1 MVTATRIM
9 SDHGALRKSG
19 ALHAPQRARGSA
31 ARERAR
37 RRRVRSRRNFGW
49 AWVVVSAALLGIV
62 LVFSLLVFVLLRVS
76 RSSQEVL
83 PTAVAVLPL
92 QAEARSGF
100 DNAGTGDAEQV
111 ILSDGSSFAQVP
123 WNGVSRFTV
132 LVMGL
137 DRRPGETG
145 LAYRTDTLMLA
156 SIDPHSNHIGILS
169 IPRDLYVEVPGYTR
183 PQRVNTPMV
192 LGELRQPG
200 YGPRLAMETVQLNLG
215 IRVHDYLAVD
225 FNSFVR
231 FIDAIGGLEI
241 DVPESIRDP
250 FYPDMNFGYSPFYIS
265 AGLQILNGQTSLR
278 YARTRHGDNDFSRAE
293 RQQAVMNA
301 IRDRLLDPARL
312 PELIIQSPSL
322 WAALQDGVYTDLS
335 LPQSL
340 QLALYL
346 KDIPGGNI
354 RTGVIDDRYAMDYT
368 TPEGAQVLVPDR
380 NRLPELMLNV
390 FGADY
395 GV

>member
-1 MVTATRIM
+1 M
-9 SDHGALRKSG
+9 SDHGTLREPG
-19 ALHAPQRARGSA
+19 AIPTPPRARSSG

-37 RRRVRSRRNFGW
+37 RRRVRSRRSFEW
-49 AWVVVSAALLGIV
+49 AWVIVSVALLGIV
-62 LVFSLLVFVLLRVS
+62 IVVSMTASLLLRAS
-76 RSSQEVL
+76 RSQQEVL
-83 PTAVAVLPL
+83 PTAVAGLP
-92 QAEARSGF
+92 AVADARSGF
-100 DNAGTGDAEQV
+100 VSVGTENDEQI

-145 LAYRTDTLMLA
+145 LAYRSDTLMLA
-156 SIDPHSNHIGILS
+156 SIDPQGKGIGILS
-169 IPRDLYVEVPGYTR
+169 IPRDLYVEVPGYTH

-200 YGPRLAMETVQLNLG
+200 YGPLLTIQTVELNLG
-215 IRVHDYLAVD
+215 MRVHDYLAVD

-231 FIDAIGGLEI
+231 LVDAIGGLEI

-265 AGLQILNGQTSLR
+265 AGRQVLDGQTALR
-278 YARTRHGDNDFSRAE
+278 YARTRHGDNDFARAE
-293 RQQAVMNA
+293 RQQAVMYA
-301 IRDRLLDPARL
+301 IRDQLLDPAHL
-312 PELIIQSPSL
+312 PELIIQSPGL
-322 WAALQDGVYTDLS
+322 WAALQDGFYTGLT
-335 LPQSL
+335 LRELL

-354 RTGVIDDRYAMDYT
+354 RTGVIDDHYAMDYT

-380 NRLPELMLNV
+380 ARLPNLLASV
-390 FGADY
+390 FGSNY
-395 GV
+395 GA

>member
-1 MVTATRIM
+1 M
-9 SDHGALRKSG
+9 SDHGTLREPRAIRVPQQARSSG
-19 ALHAPQRARGSA
+19 

-37 RRRVRSRRNFGW
+37 RRRVRSRRSFEW
-49 AWVVVSAALLGIV
+49 AWVVVAVALLGIV
-62 LVFSLLVFVLLRVS
+62 IVVSLMASLLLRV
-76 RSSQEVL
+76 RRTQQEVL
-83 PTAVAVLPL
+83 PTAVAVL
-92 QAEARSGF
+92 QSSSDSRSGF
-100 DNAGTGDAEQV
+100 ASAGSESDES
-111 ILSDGSSFAQVP
+111 ILLSDGTSFEPTP

-156 SIDPHSNHIGILS
+156 SIDPQSNGIGILS
-169 IPRDLYVEVPGYTR
+169 IPRDLYVEVPGIQYL
-183 PQRVNTPMV
+183 QRVNTPMV
-192 LGELRQPG
+192 LGELQQPG
-200 YGPRLAMETVQLNLG
+200 YGPRLAMQTVEYNLG

-231 FIDAIGGLEI
+231 LINAIGGLEI

-265 AGLQILNGQTSLR
+265 AGLQVLDGQTALK
-278 YARTRHGDNDFSRAE
+278 YARTRHGDSDFQRAE

-301 IRDRLLDPARL
+301 IRDKLLDPAYL
-312 PELIIQSPSL
+312 PELIIQSPGL
-322 WAALQDGVYTDLS
+322 WAALQDGFYTDLT
-335 LPQSL
+335 LEQAL

-346 KDIPGGNI
+346 KDISGGNI
-354 RTGVIDDRYAMDYT
+354 RTGVIDDRYAIDYT

-380 NRLPELMLNV
+380 ARLSDLLIRV
-390 FGADY
+390 FGANY
-395 GV
+395 GS